1 MENLNNLN
9 FSRLNDI
16 TIQEVK
22 ALPMFKHFSDSEA
35 EEVIRTLKRFSEIIV
50 KDPLNRENRDIER

>member
-1 MENLNNLN
+1 MENLDNLN

-22 ALPMFKHFSDSEA
+22 ALSMFKHFSDGEA
-35 EEVIRTLKRFSEIIV
+35 EEVIRTLKRF
-50 KDPLNRENRDIER
+50 